1 MSTENEILK
10 ATSSSHNAES
20 VLAHT
25 GPMHYSPTDF
35 YTEVLRGHDNK
46 TPSHRIVKDPKSGGR
61 LLAAAAA
68 WDLIIAHP
76 LVRQGLVDVAAVSD
90 KLKSQA
96 KCDGQGPVF
105 AEEAITEAIEKSIA
119 GASDELL

>member
-1 MSTENEILK
+1 MR
-10 ATSSSHNAES
+10 
-20 VLAHT
+20 
-25 GPMHYSPTDF
+25 YSPTDF
-35 YTEVLRGHDNK
+35 YTEVLHNHDNK
-46 TPSHRIVKDPKSGGR
+46 TPSHRIVTDPESGGR

-105 AEEAITEAIEKSIA
+105 AEGAINDAIERSVA
-119 GASDELL
+119 GGSDELL